1 MPFDLQHLHAFA
13 TIMETGSLG
22 RAAVALN
29 ITQPALSR
37 TLKRLEDQV
46 GAPLFERHAK
56 GMHLTDIGGALLPH
70 ATLLLRESEHASEE
84 INAMRGLAKGTIR
97 VGALGSIACIALP
110 QAIDRVLVKWPKLRV
125 SVVEGV
131 WDRLAEG
138 LLKHEI
144 DLALGVSVAD
154 TAEITAIKDCRWND
168 CSYVVAGMEH
178 PLRRKREV
186 GLADVIGERWTTTP
200 KGTAPYEHMEQVFA
214 AQGLGMPEILV
225 ETRSV
230 MMLKNLVAQ
239 SGFLTWLPEP
249 MYQAEIKARL
259 LDALPIPG
267 LTGTR
272 TLTAFRRRG
281 GILPSP
287 AVKLL
292 EELRLLTAEHQPA
305 IL

>member
-13 TIMETGSLG
+13 TIIETGSLG

-37 TLKRLEDQV
+37 TIKRLEDQV
-46 GAPLFERHAK
+46 GAPLFERHSK
-56 GMHLTDIGGALLPH
+56 GMQLTDIGGVLLPH
-70 ATLLLRESEHASEE
+70 ATLLLRESAHASEE

-97 VGALGSIACIALP
+97 VGALGSIACLALP
-110 QAIDRVLVKWPKLRV
+110 QAIDRVLAKWPKLRV
-125 SVVEGV
+125 FVVEGV
-131 WDRLAEG
+131 WDRLAEA
-138 LLKHEI
+138 LVKHEI
-144 DLALGVSVAD
+144 DLALGVSAVD
-154 TAEITAIKDCRWND
+154 TAEIIAIKDCRWND
-168 CSYVVAGMEH
+168 RSYVVAGMDH
-178 PLRRKREV
+178 PLRRKQELR
-186 GLADVIGERWTTTP
+186 LADVIGERWTTTP

-249 MYQAEIKARL
+249 MYQAEIKAQM

-272 TLTAFRRRG
+272 TMTAFRRRE

-292 EELRLLTAEHQPA
+292 EELRLLTMEHQPGTP
-305 IL
+305 